1 MNRIVAIPLPLPHV
15 RSVNA
20 WLLRGDPVTLI
31 DTGPRADG
39 ALAAL
44 EEGLRREGLRV
55 EDIELL
61 LATHHHLDHV
71 GLAATIQRRSGAA
84 VAVLDRT
91 ADYAARYAAEVD
103 EDRRFARSLMGHHGV
118 PEQLVADTESFW
130 QYIRDTTEDFRAD
143 VRLAD
148 GDVVRAGGRRLRV
161 VARPGH
167 STTDT
172 LFVDDRD
179 AVAFAG
185 DHLLATI
192 SSNTEI
198 CPPDRAPDGRARSR
212 LRYLEGLEHT
222 RSMPL
227 TRLLTGH
234 GAPVT
239 EHGRLVAA
247 RLRDHRRR
255 CERILAR
262 PRRRPR
268 HGVRDRRPP
277 VARADGDR
285 AAAAR
290 RLGGGR
296 QPRAAARGRRCR
308 RAHRRR
314 RVGVRADP
322 RGPRGPTRERAAP
335 PAAAPPRTRLRG
347 TPVNRS
353 DLDNGRGPFDLS
365 GRVALVT
372 GGTRG
377 LGLAIAR
384 AFASAGADVMVAS
397 RKADACLQVAAELRA
412 TGARAIGHAC
422 HVGRWDEVERLVE
435 AAYDEFGRVDVLVNN
450 AGVSPLYATLG
461 EVTEELF
468 DKVIAVNLK
477 GPFRLCALV
486 GERMVADDGGSIIN
500 VSSTGAVRPTGDI
513 VPYAAAKA
521 GLNALT
527 VGVAHALGPEG
538 ARQRDHARPVPHD
551 DLRGLGHGRCWP
563 SARARSRC
571 AGRGSRTRSSARPCT
586 WPPTPRASRPARS
599 SRSTAAL
606 SGACR
611 ARDQTAVTSPPL
623 GLSVAPT

>member
-20 WLLRGDPVTLI
+20 WLLRGDPLTLI

-44 EEGLRREGLRV
+44 EQGLRREGLRV

-84 VAVLDRT
+84 VAVLDRM
-91 ADYAARYAAEVD
+91 ADYAARYAAEVE

-118 PEQLVADTESFW
+118 PDQLVADTESFW

-148 GDVVRAGGRRLRV
+148 GDVVRAGGRSLRV
-161 VARPGH
+161 LARPGH

-239 EHGRLVAA
+239 AHGRLVMA

-255 CERILAR
+255 CERILAVLAGGPATAFEIAGRLWPERTVTEQPLLVVWEVVGNLELLLEADAVAERAGDAGSVFELTPEGRAAQPEGALRRR
-262 PRRRPR
+262 PRRRP
-268 HGVRDRRPP
+268 
-277 VARADGDR
+277 
-285 AAAAR
+285 
-290 RLGGGR
+290 
-296 QPRAAARGRRCR
+296 
-308 RAHRRR
+308 
-314 RVGVRADP
+314 
-322 RGPRGPTRERAAP
+322 
-335 PAAAPPRTRLRG
+335 
-347 TPVNRS
+347 
-353 DLDNGRGPFDLS
+353 
-365 GRVALVT
+365 
-372 GGTRG
+372 
-377 LGLAIAR
+377 
-384 AFASAGADVMVAS
+384 
-397 RKADACLQVAAELRA
+397 
-412 TGARAIGHAC
+412 
-422 HVGRWDEVERLVE
+422 
-435 AAYDEFGRVDVLVNN
+435 
-450 AGVSPLYATLG
+450 
-461 EVTEELF
+461 
-468 DKVIAVNLK
+468 
-477 GPFRLCALV
+477 
-486 GERMVADDGGSIIN
+486 
-500 VSSTGAVRPTGDI
+500 
-513 VPYAAAKA
+513 VP
-521 GLNALT
+521 
-527 VGVAHALGPEG
+527 
-538 ARQRDHARPVPHD
+538 D
-551 DLRGLGHGRCWP
+551 
-563 SARARSRC
+563 C
-571 AGRGSRTRSSARPCT
+571 AGRP
-586 WPPTPRASRPARS
+586 
-599 SRSTAAL
+599 
-606 SGACR
+606 
-611 ARDQTAVTSPPL
+611 
-623 GLSVAPT
+623 